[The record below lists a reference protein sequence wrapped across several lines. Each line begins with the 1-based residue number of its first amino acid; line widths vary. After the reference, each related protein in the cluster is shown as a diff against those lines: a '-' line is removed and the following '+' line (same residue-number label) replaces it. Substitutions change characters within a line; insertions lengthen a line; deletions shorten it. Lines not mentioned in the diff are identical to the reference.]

1 MNQPNE
7 AVIQA
12 AASRPHRPEP
22 PSLDELRSLAS
33 RARSLEQE
41 KADLEERLKATN
53 KELNELYFRTLPD
66 VMDEA
71 GVGSIALPVD
81 GNNPPVEL
89 KAQPYYAANIAAGWP
104 PERRQAGFDWLD
116 QHGHGDLIKTEVT
129 VRFPRGQMVQ
139 AWELVETLKERE
151 LAAEIKQAVSHQTLT
166 AWLREQVE
174 EHQKLPP
181 LDTIGATVGRV
192 VKLKTKEA

>member
-1 MNQPNE
+1 M
-7 AVIQA
+7 
-12 AASRPHRPEP
+12 H
-22 PSLDELRSLAS
+22 
-33 RARSLEQE
+33 
-41 KADLEERLKATN
+41 KAELEERLKTTN

-71 GVGSIALPVD
+71 GVGSIALPAD

-104 PERRQAGFDWLD
+104 PERRQAAFDWLD

-129 VRFPRGQMVQ
+129 VRFDRGDLAVAQQ
-139 AWELVETLKERE
+139 LIGDLKEDWN
-151 LAAEIKQAVSHQTLT
+151 LDANVKQAVSHQTLT

>member
-1 MNQPNE
+1 MTAQPNE

-12 AASRPHRPEP
+12 AAARPHRPEP
-22 PSLDELRSLAS
+22 PSLDGLRNLAS

-71 GVGSIALPVD
+71 GVGSIALPAD

-104 PERRQAGFDWLD
+104 QERRQAAFDWLD

-129 VRFPRGQMVQ
+129 VRLIPGISLAQQ
-139 AWELVETLKERE
+139 LIGDLKD
-151 LAAEIKQAVSHQTLT
+151 AGT
-166 AWLREQVE
+166 
-174 EHQKLPP
+174 
-181 LDTIGATVGRV
+181 
-192 VKLKTKEA
+192 

>member
-1 MNQPNE
+1 MTAQPNE
-7 AVIQA
+7 AVLQA
-12 AASRPHRPEP
+12 AAARPYQPEP
-22 PSLDELRSLAS
+22 PSLDGLRNLAS

-71 GVGSIALPVD
+71 GVGSIALPAD

-104 PERRQAGFDWLD
+104 PERRQAAFDWLD

-129 VRFPRGQMVQ
+129 VRFDRG
-139 AWELVETLKERE
+139 
-151 LAAEIKQAVSHQTLT
+151 SS
-166 AWLREQVE
+166 
-174 EHQKLPP
+174 
-181 LDTIGATVGRV
+181 LDHSSATR
-192 VKLKTKEA
+192 